1 MTFGSVRI
9 DVDALL
15 EEKARIE
22 AEERA
27 GLRRPQGE
35 VRQARVRPILPP
47 QAHLAPSGSNRPRKR
62 KLEDMAGD
70 GSSVTSSKPEALY
83 TVLYPPTKKLRK
95 EVSTKVL
102 PCVLCASPER
112 DGLLPVN
119 DKPFIIMGVA
129 TPVGETGEEEWMA
142 HEYCAM
148 VVPETWI
155 DEVNGQ
161 KRVFGVDAIAK
172 DRWGL
177 VSITTMD
184 LISSYLFF

>member
-1 MTFGSVRI
+1 
-9 DVDALL
+9 
-15 EEKARIE
+15 
-22 AEERA
+22 
-27 GLRRPQGE
+27 
-35 VRQARVRPILPP
+35 
-47 QAHLAPSGSNRPRKR
+47 
-62 KLEDMAGD
+62 MAGD
-70 GSSVTSSKPEALY
+70 GSSVTSSMPDALY
-83 TVLYPPTKKLRK
+83 TALYPPMKKLKK

-129 TPVGETGEEEWMA
+129 TPVGENGEEEWMA

-148 VVPETWI
+148 VVPETWV

-177 VSITTMD
+177 VSITITTD
-184 LISSYLFF
+184 VTSSYLFSSVAERAQIPNSKLMVLLSNAPRANAPRLSMSIVRRRANQGLVLKCWRSRN